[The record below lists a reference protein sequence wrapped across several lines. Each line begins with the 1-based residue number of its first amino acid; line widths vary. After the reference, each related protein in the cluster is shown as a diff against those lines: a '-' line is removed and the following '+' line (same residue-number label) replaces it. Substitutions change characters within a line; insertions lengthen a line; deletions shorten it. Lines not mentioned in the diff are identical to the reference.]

1 MAAKQGLTAQLSQ
14 AGEDAKRA
22 VLSRT
27 GVTSSWFSNL
37 NTVCTIKSAPPRSPE
52 VLQMLAIKSGWLYKR
67 NEQHVWQSRWC
78 CVVPHMFL
86 YYFDANIGH
95 NAAAIAEGEAL
106 PLKCTQNPTPSQQED
121 WNKAVQMGYGNRK
134 QHEKRSSLYLFNQS
148 NTTTTATPSATNN
161 NASSSANA
169 SAAGDASYPHHHQ
182 HNENSEGSGGGGSGT
197 GGAGGGGGLN
207 TAGGLA
213 TGPPDAS
220 KFTTLQPAGI
230 IDLECYTSVHRS
242 TENDLVLE
250 LAGDDQV
257 NPDLRAFYFCAA
269 DQEDR
274 EDWTSALLNERHA
287 ALVDECEAYK
297 QVCEGFAL
305 QLQALHSD
313 LDQARLHWSEAQDE
327 LYRVRSQQEEN
338 RRVTW
343 RLLEENMEKPCHC
356 PPLDGKRNELR
367 ASLDRVRSQDL
378 GIQAAVR
385 MLLEYAGA
393 TEEVA
398 ADLHQQKQRLE
409 DDWKE
414 TGQSD
419 QAKVE
424 EMREELEELRGKYDQ
439 EKKQWES
446 QLEAATA
453 KYEQSQ
459 KELHDVQKDLSSTRM
474 EVTMY
479 QSQQRTKMSEL
490 QQHKKILKKEVIG
503 LRTRVENAEA
513 ELNLMRHKQEN
524 HQMQAEQERQ
534 KNALLERYVE
544 KIESQV
550 KVQQN
555 MMEMMSTSGSVMGGC
570 VGGGGGGNNSVS
582 QFDHYSSPRSRV
594 GGNVVYVRSSTPT
607 EQVPAEHDDDNDD
620 DDDDDEEDVAEPL
633 RPVMAVEHHGSS
645 SHNHRTSTNNSS
657 SRRRH
662 NMLDE
667 LDNKSHVSELTEDR
681 TQRHYEYSQQQ
692 QQDFLPYHG
701 PRSKSSSSRI
711 PGRSPRG
718 GAGPPSFIIGPNSSS
733 SAATATTAN
742 KNNNNDINKGNGGGG
757 GTKHSLA
764 TINSGGATTTSS
776 GGVGKTPPARRSEI
790 PRSGGRGGGDNMSVS
805 SESRK
810 LSVAQRARRD
820 ADLQSTPV
828 RVRAETAKAALEQ
841 QRNTKNGG
849 VLGGPTSGSS
859 SLSPTRVGTHHQQPG
874 GGGGGGSGESVGSQN
889 SMWRRMENAIVGVS
903 SGGGRQSAPPDDV
916 FSSDGDDDD
925 GDDSSTIQSTRVTD
939 YTDEDKKMS
948 DSVSVSLTVDDTNV
962 SPNLFVSTCTLFL
975 IILFFFLHITP
986 QPALSLAERQKI
998 QRAKQLE
1005 FLQEQGLIKSKSEV
1019 AQSATTGSST
1029 VDDGNTSVSSTNM
1042 SYAKAAASL
1051 PGRRI

>member
-86 YYFDANIGH
+86 YYFDANIGQ
-95 NAAAIAEGEAL
+95 AAIAACDGDGGGAV
-106 PLKCTQNPTPSQQED
+106 PLKCTQNPTPGQQED

-148 NTTTTATPSATNN
+148 SSTTTPSAATNSASAN
-161 NASSSANA
+161 NAT
-169 SAAGDASYPHHHQ
+169 AAADAPFHHPHP
-182 HNENSEGSGGGGSGT
+182 HNEASEGGSGGGGA
-197 GGAGGGGGLN
+197 GAGGLN

-313 LDQARLHWSEAQDE
+313 LDQARMHWSEAQDE

-356 PPLDGKRNELR
+356 PPLDNKRNELR

-424 EMREELEELRGKYDQ
+424 EMREQLEGLREKYDQ

-503 LRTRVENAEA
+503 LRTKVENAEA

-550 KVQQN
+550 KVQHN
-555 MMEMMSTSGSVMGGC
+555 MMEMMSTSGSVMGGM
-570 VGGGGGGNNSVS
+570 VGGVGGGNNSVS
-582 QFDHYSSPRSRV
+582 QFDHYSPRSRV

-607 EQVPAEHDDDNDD
+607 EQAPAED
-620 DDDDDEEDVAEPL
+620 DDDDDEDDDDKEDVAEPL
-633 RPVMAVEHHGSS
+633 RPVMAAEHHGNNNNN
-645 SHNHRTSTNNSS
+645 HHRTNKNKNNSS
-657 SRRRH
+657 RQRH
-662 NMLDE
+662 NLLDE

-692 QQDFLPYHG
+692 QQDFSPYHRSGGG
-701 PRSKSSSSRI
+701 PRGSKSSSSGRI

-718 GAGPPSFIIGPNSSS
+718 GAGPPSFIIGPNNST
-733 SAATATTAN
+733 AATNT
-742 KNNNNDINKGNGGGG
+742 NNDSSNGQGGGG
-757 GTKHSLA
+757 GATKHSLA

-776 GGVGKTPPARRSEI
+776 GGVITGGGKTPPARRSEI
-790 PRSGGRGGGDNMSVS
+790 PRGGGRGSDNISVS
-805 SESRK
+805 SENRK
-810 LSVAQRARRD
+810 LSVAQRARLD

-841 QRNTKNGG
+841 QRNA
-849 VLGGPTSGSS
+849 SGS
-859 SLSPTRVGTHHQQPG
+859 SLSPTRGVAHHQQQPRR
-874 GGGGGGSGESVGSQN
+874 GGGGGSSESVGSQN
-889 SMWRRMENAIVGVS
+889 SMWRRMESAIVGVS
-903 SGGGRQSAPPDDV
+903 SGGGGGGRQSASPDDV

-925 GDDSSTIQSTRVTD
+925 DDSSTIQSTRVTD

-948 DSVSVSLTVDDTNV
+948 DSVSVSLK
-962 SPNLFVSTCTLFL
+962 
-975 IILFFFLHITP
+975 
-986 QPALSLAERQKI
+986 R
-998 QRAKQLE
+998 
-1005 FLQEQGLIKSKSEV
+1005 
-1019 AQSATTGSST
+1019 
-1029 VDDGNTSVSSTNM
+1029 
-1042 SYAKAAASL
+1042 
-1051 PGRRI
+1051 